1 MTESSAMFSRL
12 RRHGLLLACGLLLA
26 LAGSAALVLAELGQ
40 QREAFDTQARIVHR
54 LLSQGAASNDAVLAT
69 LALLQPSPAN
79 DAIER
84 LQAIYP
90 QLVAIQQR
98 SAGRDWT
105 LPSLAIAEERSR
117 AARHA
122 VMADAQLAGGRYWLV
137 QAAEPASF
145 ALRIDLAA
153 SVPGA
158 EWPLRRDS
166 GDTRVELSL
175 GEQRYV
181 VQQAA
186 DGQGWGTRFT
196 ASKALAAESQPLVVS
211 LSRRVTPAQWPW
223 MWIALWWLLTAGLLA
238 AFAAW
243 RTQRRARARAEELL
257 RLGQVG
263 RLNAMGELAAGL
275 AHELNQPLTAVL
287 ANTQAAGRLL
297 EDDPPAIDD
306 ARAAMSQA
314 AQQARRASDV
324 VRRLRRG
331 LERPDPGAPRAV
343 DLRDAVRSALELLEP
358 EFTRRGVVPRVQSD
372 ADVRVRAEP
381 VALEQILH
389 NLLMNALQALDQVP
403 AAERSLSVS
412 LSREGG
418 SGVLT
423 VRDSGPGVPP
433 ELLPRI
439 FEPFVSTRS
448 DGLGLGLSLCES
460 LAGAMGGS
468 IAAQPLPPR
477 GASFRLTL
485 PALP

>member
-1 MTESSAMFSRL
+1 MLSRL
-12 RRHGLLLACGLLLA
+12 RRHAFLAAGGLLVA
-26 LAGSAALVLAELGQ
+26 LAGSALLVASELGR

-54 LLSQGAASNDAVLAT
+54 LLSQRAAENDAVLAT
-69 LALLQPSPAN
+69 LALLQPSPAEH
-79 DAIER
+79 AIDR

-98 SAGRDWT
+98 SAARDWT

-117 AARHA
+117 TARRA

-153 SVPGA
+153 LAPGP
-158 EWPLRRDS
+158 EWPLRRDT
-166 GDTRVELSL
+166 GDTHVDLSL
-175 GEQRYV
+175 GDQRYV

-186 DGQGWGTRFT
+186 SAQGWGTRLA
-196 ASKALAAESQPLVVS
+196 ASKALAVESQPLVVT

-223 MWIALWWLLTAGLLA
+223 VWIALWWLGTGGFLA

-243 RTQRRARARAEELL
+243 RAQRRARARAEELL

-263 RLNAMGELAAGL
+263 RLNALGELAAGL

-297 EDDPPAIDD
+297 DDDPPDIVD

-331 LERPDPGAPRAV
+331 LERTDPGAPQPV
-343 DLRDAVRSALELLEP
+343 SLQDAVRSAFELLEP
-358 EFTRRGVVPRVQSD
+358 EFARRGVVPRFHAQ
-372 ADVRVRAEP
+372 AEVRVRAEP

-389 NLLMNALQALDQVP
+389 NLLMNALQALEQVP
-403 AAERSLSVS
+403 PGERSLWVA
-412 LSREGG
+412 LSQESGC
-418 SGVLT
+418 GVLT

-433 ELLPRI
+433 ELLPRL
-439 FEPFVSTRS
+439 FEPFVSTRTG
-448 DGLGLGLSLCES
+448 GLGLGLPLCES
-460 LAGAMGGS
+460 LASAMGGS
-468 IAAQPLPPR
+468 IAAQPIPQR